1 MTSSTRGS
9 LRGKM
14 APVTIVFWI
23 QVLVSG
29 VRADDFAALLPDG
42 VKTVWTLSKSHRE
55 KTPTRERICIN
66 GLWRWQ
72 PAGPG
77 PEQTPVGNWGFFK
90 VPGCWPGIT
99 DFMQRDSQTL
109 YRHPSWKNSALS
121 SLTTAWYEREIT
133 IPREWMGRR
142 VALSTEYLNS
152 FAVVFVDGKKAGEIR
167 FPAGELDLTSVC
179 RPGGTHLLSMYVV
192 ALPLKAVMNSYTDTA
207 SARQVKGTVPRRG
220 LCGDVYL
227 IGEPAGTRIKDV
239 SVETSVRKGQITCRA
254 ALQGLAANERYSL
267 NARVVQDGRTVAQFA
282 SQQVLPEDAAG
293 WPHHLHG

>member
-1 MTSSTRGS
+1 
-9 LRGKM
+9 M
-14 APVTIVFWI
+14 AAVTIVFWI
-23 QVLVSG
+23 QALVSG

-42 VKTVWTLSKSHRE
+42 VKAVWTLNKSHRE
-55 KTPTRERICIN
+55 MTPTRERICIN

-72 PAGPG
+72 PAGPES
-77 PEQTPVGNWGFFK
+77 EQTPVGNWGFFK

-109 YRHPSWKNSALS
+109 YRHPSWKNTALS

-142 VALSTEYLNS
+142 VALATEYLNS

-167 FPAGELDLTSVC
+167 FPAGELDLTSFC

-207 SARQVKGTVPRRG
+207 SARQVKGRVPR
-220 LCGDVYL
+220 
-227 IGEPAGTRIKDV
+227 
-239 SVETSVRKGQITCRA
+239 
-254 ALQGLAANERYSL
+254 
-267 NARVVQDGRTVAQFA
+267 ARLVWRC
-282 SQQVLPEDAAG
+282 LPDR
-293 WPHHLHG
+293 